1 MEMDL
6 GLIIARIIHVLL
18 GVTWVGSMFFVSTFL
33 VPSVGD
39 VGPDGSKVIAALARR
54 KFMVFLPVA
63 GIVTILSGLYLYWQ
77 VSSGFASEYM
87 RSGAGHTYGIGA
99 VLAIIGFVL
108 GVTITRPAMIKSM
121 QLAQSAMSASPTE
134 REAIMAQAQALR
146 ARSASV
152 GRVILALLLA
162 ATLTM
167 AIGRYV

>member
-1 MEMDL
+1 MDY
-6 GLIIARIIHVLL
+6 GLIVARIIHVLL
-18 GVTWVGSMFFVSTFL
+18 GVTWVGSMFFVTTFL

-39 VGPDGSKVIAALARR
+39 VGPDGSKVIAALSRR
-54 KFMVFLPVA
+54 KFMVFLPAA
-63 GIVTILSGLYLYWQ
+63 GIITILSGLYLYW
-77 VSSGFASEYM
+77 VASSGFAPEYM
-87 RSGAGHTYGIGA
+87 RSGAGQTYGIGA
-99 VLAIIGFVL
+99 ALAIIGFVL

-134 REAIMAQAQALR
+134 REAIMAQAMALR

-152 GRVILALLLA
+152 GRVILVLLMT

>member
-1 MEMDL
+1 MDF

-33 VPSVGD
+33 VPSLGD
-39 VGPDGSKVIAALARR
+39 VGPDGSKVMAALARR
-54 KFMVFLPVA
+54 KLMVFLPVA

-77 VSSGFASEYM
+77 VSSGFTPEYM
-87 RSGAGHTYGIGA
+87 RSGAGHTYGTGA

-134 REAIMAQAQALR
+134 REAIMAQAHALR

-152 GRVILALLLA
+152 GRVILVLLLA
-162 ATLTM
+162 STLTM